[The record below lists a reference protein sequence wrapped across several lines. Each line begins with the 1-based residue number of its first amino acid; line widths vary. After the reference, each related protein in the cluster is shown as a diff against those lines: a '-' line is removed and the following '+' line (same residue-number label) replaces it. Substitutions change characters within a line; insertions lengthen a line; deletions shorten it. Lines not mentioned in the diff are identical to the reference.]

1 MLLLLSVFW
10 NCNRKIESMSHKYTN
25 ALIHESSPYL
35 LQHAHNPVNW
45 VAWSP
50 EILEQAQRENKLLLI
65 SIGYA
70 ACHWCHVMEN
80 ECFEDE
86 EVAEV
91 MNSNFIN
98 VKIDRE
104 ERPDID
110 HIYMDAVQMMTGRGG
125 WPLNVVALPDGRPFW
140 GATYVK
146 KADWI
151 KVLEQLSEMYNKEPE
166 KVTAYAKDLARGIKA
181 INLIEPTTSPEA
193 LSKSDLESAVKDW
206 SSYFDRE
213 MGGYRRAPKFM
224 MPVNLDFLLHY
235 AWAEQNN
242 DIMGYVDLTLTK
254 MAYGG
259 VYDHLGGGFAR
270 YSVDH
275 RWHVPHFEK
284 MLYDNGQLVSLYA
297 QAYGVTKNELYR
309 DVVDETISF
318 VARELMSVEGGFY
331 SSLDA
336 DSLDKEG
343 NLEEGAY
350 YVWSS
355 EELEELLQVD
365 FPLFSAYYNVNATG
379 FWEEGKYV
387 LIRTRSNR
395 EIAEEFQL
403 SKSELKKK
411 LSLCKE
417 KLLEVRQQRNKPRL
431 DDKILTSWNG
441 HMLKGLLEA
450 YRYLGNKNYL
460 DLALRNANFIKEEL
474 IGEDYSLLHNY
485 KEGKSSINGYL
496 EDYASLI
503 DAYIALYEVSFDENW
518 LQLARAL
525 TNYCIDNYW
534 APDAGLFY
542 FTSKKDHFIIRRTL
556 ETSDNV
562 VPASNSMMA
571 RNLFKLSKLLF
582 EPKLEDMANEMLGAV
597 QSNLQKDIAGYP
609 NWLHLVLYSENP
621 FYEVAVSGQAV
632 NDISRELQNHY
643 LPNTV
648 FAGSAGE
655 SNLPLLEKRFKSG
668 ETLIY
673 LCEKGACKLPE
684 KIPEK
689 VLGQLESKPKPF

>member
-1 MLLLLSVFW
+1 MA
-10 NCNRKIESMSHKYTN
+10 HKYTN

-50 EILEQAQRENKLLLI
+50 EILERAQKEDKLLLI

-70 ACHWCHVMEN
+70 ACHWCHVMEA

-86 EVAEV
+86 EVARV

-98 VKIDRE
+98 IKVDRE

-146 KADWI
+146 KGDWI
-151 KVLEQLSEMYNKEPE
+151 KVLEQLSEMYKAEPE
-166 KVTAYAKDLARGIKA
+166 KVKVYAKDLARGIKA
-181 INLIEPTTSPEA
+181 INLIEPATSQGA
-193 LSKSDLESAVKDW
+193 YSKSDLESSVKDW

-242 DIMGYVDLTLTK
+242 AIMTHVDLTLTK
-254 MAYGG
+254 MAFGG
-259 VYDHLGGGFAR
+259 VYDQLGGGFAR

-284 MLYDNGQLVSLYA
+284 MLYDNGQLVSLYS
-297 QAYGVTKNELYR
+297 QAFAVTKNKLYR
-309 DVVDETISF
+309 DIVEETISF
-318 VARELMSVEGGFY
+318 VVRELMSPEGGFY

-343 NLEEGAY
+343 KLEEGAY

-355 EELEELLQVD
+355 DELEGLLKED
-365 FPLFSAYYNVNATG
+365 FPLFAAYYNVNATG

-387 LIRTRSNR
+387 LIRTRSHK

-403 SKSELKKK
+403 SESELTKKI
-411 LSLCKE
+411 SLCKQ
-417 KLLEVRQQRNKPRL
+417 KLLDVRRQRSKPRL

-450 YRYLGNKNYL
+450 YRYLGNEHHL
-460 DLALRNANFIKEEL
+460 HLALKNANFIKKEL
-474 IGEDYSLLHNY
+474 IAEDYSLYHNY
-485 KEGKSSINGYL
+485 KEGKSSISGYL

-503 DAYIALYEVSFDENW
+503 DAYIALYEVSFDESW
-518 LQLARAL
+518 LHFARGL
-525 TNYCIDNYW
+525 TDYCIENYW
-534 APDAGLFY
+534 DPASGLFY
-542 FTSKKDHFIIRRTL
+542 FTSRKDHFIIRRTL

-562 VPASNSMMA
+562 VPASNSIMA

-582 EPKLEDMANEMLGAV
+582 EPKFEDMAGEMFSAV
-597 QSNLQKDIAGYP
+597 QGNLQKDIAGYP
-609 NWLHLVLYSENP
+609 NWLHLILYSENP
-621 FYEVAVSGQAV
+621 FYEVAISGPAV
-632 NDISRELQNHY
+632 NDISKDLQSHY

-648 FAGSAGE
+648 FAGSKSE
-655 SNLPLLEKRFKSG
+655 SKLPLLEKRYKSG

-684 KIPEK
+684 KEPEK
-689 VLGQLESKPKPF
+689 VLGQLESKPNPF